1 MAIKM
6 QWRNLLEEDPVL
18 AQLAY
23 QRINPQIAQKIW
35 CCNFQAEHATQ
46 ITKAPFWQD
55 VLKAWGKLNYK
66 TIVDNLDQ
74 EILWY
79 NSHIRINEQLI
90 SWKKTIEN
98 GLLYVAQLWENYTV
112 ISWTKAKN
120 VFGLILLQFQGL
132 ISAIPREWKRQM
144 QQGVKEPGAVSVEFL
159 STKHAYRNLVS
170 TGCRLNRCC
179 DKWEK
184 MLNKEIPLERFISG
198 LEESCICT
206 NITKYRSFQFRL
218 MHHAIITNIQLEK
231 WKLKESRMCSFCA
244 REPETYL
251 HLFIWCPKVARI
263 WLQLE
268 QFMAKWSEE
277 PINFQPDSIL
287 EQIRCYI
294 QLATLRTFCA

>member
-1 MAIKM
+1 M
-6 QWRNLLEEDPVL
+6 
-18 AQLAY
+18 
-23 QRINPQIAQKIW
+23 
-35 CCNFQAEHATQ
+35 
-46 ITKAPFWQD
+46 
-55 VLKAWGKLNYK
+55 LKAWGKLNYK

-90 SWKKTIEN
+90 SWKKPIEN
-98 GLLYVAQLWENYTV
+98 RLLYVAQLWENRTV

-120 VFGLILLQFQGL
+120 VFGLTLLQFQGL
-132 ISAIPREWKRQM
+132 ISAVPREWKQQM

-170 TGCRLNRCC
+170 TGCGLNRCR

-184 MLNKEIPLERFISG
+184 MLNNEIPLERFISG

-206 NITKYRSFQFRL
+206 DITKYHSFQFRL

-251 HLFIWCPKVARI
+251 HLFIWCPKVAWI

-277 PINFQPDSIL
+277 PINFQPDTVFWNRLVLYPASHIKNFLCLVPKQYIYRQRCINKELSFVELKNLFNKL
-287 EQIRCYI
+287 EGYEKHYAIMNGK
-294 QLATLRTFCA
+294 LKKHLSKWNKK